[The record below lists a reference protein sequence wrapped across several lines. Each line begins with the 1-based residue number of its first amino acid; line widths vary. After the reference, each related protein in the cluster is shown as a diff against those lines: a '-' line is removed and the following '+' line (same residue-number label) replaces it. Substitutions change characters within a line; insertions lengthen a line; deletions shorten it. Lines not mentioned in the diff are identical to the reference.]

1 MVMHVHSYRLTI
13 PPSSDGA
20 AASAGLSLPRSITLT
35 PAGDAYIADF
45 GNCAVRKLSAQ
56 TSLVSTVA
64 GGRYVCDVCD
74 VYDFGMR
81 MYMSVTYVMCMI
93 SVCVCIYAVH
103 TRRIHTSRAHVCMWM
118 YVHYCRTYYTADLI
132 HTSTVYMLLQD
143 LNKAVHM
150 AVVFPVI
157 HVCRFCALY
166 LYTVRVW
173 ICE

>member
-1 MVMHVHSYRLTI
+1 MY
-13 PPSSDGA
+13 
-20 AASAGLSLPRSITLT
+20 
-35 PAGDAYIADF
+35 
-45 GNCAVRKLSAQ
+45 
-56 TSLVSTVA
+56 
-64 GGRYVCDVCD
+64 VCD

-118 YVHYCRTYYTADLI
+118 YVYYCRTYYTADFI

-157 HVCRFCALY
+157 HVCRFYALY

>member
-74 VYDFGMR
+74 VYDFCMR
-81 MYMSVTYVMCMI
+81 MYIRSAYASDTHFASARLHVD
-93 SVCVCIYAVH
+93 VCI
-103 TRRIHTSRAHVCMWM
+103 
-118 YVHYCRTYYTADLI
+118 
-132 HTSTVYMLLQD
+132 LL
-143 LNKAVHM
+143 
-150 AVVFPVI
+150 
-157 HVCRFCALY
+157 
-166 LYTVRVW
+166 
-173 ICE
+173 

>member
-1 MVMHVHSYRLTI
+1 VSLVAGSASASGGYRSTYYISRALWPLMVMHVHSYRLTI

-74 VYDFGMR
+74 VYDFCMR
-81 MYMSVTYVMCMI
+81 MYMSVTYVMCTYVMCMI
-93 SVCVCIYAVH
+93 SVCVCI
-103 TRRIHTSRAHVCMWM
+103 C
-118 YVHYCRTYYTADLI
+118 L
-132 HTSTVYMLLQD
+132 
-143 LNKAVHM
+143 
-150 AVVFPVI
+150 
-157 HVCRFCALY
+157 
-166 LYTVRVW
+166 
-173 ICE
+173 